1 MGGGNFCCTTSGKHK
16 LSLFRIPSVK
26 STDGKHAKELKWKA
40 REEWFRLILRT
51 RETTAEP
58 QQRIEANYFFVCEQ
72 HFKPECIVTGI
83 RKTLVTGSILTENLP
98 KKSHKA
104 PSKPKRRTLVRKADT
119 AVEIRIEHYD
129 NIHCAPNYNVVMNSS
144 LEFTIFVFN
153 WPLPD
158 DHPQVEVEEAHFEV
172 SLFYR
177 SVACDV
183 LVDVKH
189 SNESCQPCATA
200 SNTMKRSA
208 RKKSRASATPAK
220 PKASLQSCGPDK
232 LLATV
237 RYTRLQVKDLE
248 DRLQQMW
255 TKIEEQGIGISES
268 LKKDILKIMGRQSL
282 GATDPPQYVAVV
294 MDEMKIQSNL
304 VFDKVSGEFMGFIDL
319 GDPMTN
325 FASLADEDP
334 TATHA
339 LASLVRGLCT
349 DLKHIIA
356 YFFTRNVTSFQIMPL
371 FWRTVAVLEVSI
383 SLRVCAAVNDGASP
397 NRKFFRLYPKLA
409 KEVNCDVVSDAES
422 NIYQSDDSDWNYAPS
437 PYIIKKQVAANIDD
451 QTTDETSELVRVTRW
466 WPGPD
471 GGRKDE
477 KCARQCMRQV
487 EMVMKFITPNA
498 PSISSLLSKSLL
510 RDKWLRII
518 EEEKKP
524 GTVKS
529 YLGSL
534 NQFFIYMRTE
544 CSARFDEMNVNEGK
558 LVSLSE
564 QVKLW
569 ARSSR
574 KMAQNRFWEK
584 RVEDFETLK
593 TPEEVKQFDIS
604 EVARKAVKVLG
615 EFQTDPD
622 VSVVSQAEYT
632 IVRDYLMTL
641 ICINNGSRSGP
652 IANMTMEEFQNATQQ
667 DDCYV
672 VRVKK
677 HKTFTTHGPAH
688 LVLSS
693 SIHNYM
699 KVFIEKLRRCIPDV
713 NACQPIVFLS
723 YRGTP
728 LDSSQVGAQI
738 GSCWGKVFGKK
749 ASMGGATSF
758 RKAAVSAVHECNEEM
773 RGDLADLMVHNKT
786 TADKYYLL
794 KNKGKSAVKTSK
806 ELSRIMRDG
815 SEKTESSD
823 GVEKEENKDQ
833 EPPEKD
839 AATSSVVSCPRHKWS
854 SEETDLLKQL
864 FATQIQMKKVSMEDI
879 RELCKGQQFLEK
891 IPPSKIR
898 DKVRTLFKLGESS
911 LPPQEKES
919 TEEKLKRFG
928 MPIASACKEKGSK
941 DTKER
946 PSEDNEEEESRE
958 DGEEESSQ
966 YSRPSSSSDVV
977 PPSSRS
983 RGGQDRLFSDMEMVE
998 FRKLFSAVIHSDKPI
1013 TTKVAVSM
1021 LKKNKSLKHLT
1032 KRFTNQQIYD
1042 KLRTE
1047 RKIAKREKQKK

>member
-1 MGGGNFCCTTSGKHK
+1 SGDKRSDRDGDDRGHDEGECGGDVDGDSGDEDGNGGFSGNCSYNAFSGGNKKGNVRMLDYVGGDIEKRDDDNDGDNYGECSGDRVDCDIGGKCGNV
-16 LSLFRIPSVK
+16 RNEGND
-26 STDGKHAKELKWKA
+26 DGGDKGGDVENIGNDGDGDHDVD
-40 REEWFRLILRT
+40 RDVG
-51 RETTAEP
+51 
-58 QQRIEANYFFVCEQ
+58 NDD
-72 HFKPECIVTGI
+72 
-83 RKTLVTGSILTENLP
+83 GSYIDGD
-98 KKSHKA
+98 SG
-104 PSKPKRRTLVRKADT
+104 
-119 AVEIRIEHYD
+119 
-129 NIHCAPNYNVVMNSS
+129 NSS
-144 LEFTIFVFN
+144 G
-153 WPLPD
+153 
-158 DHPQVEVEEAHFEV
+158 QV
-172 SLFYR
+172 S
-177 SVACDV
+177 S
-183 LVDVKH
+183 
-189 SNESCQPCATA
+189 
-200 SNTMKRSA
+200 
-208 RKKSRASATPAK
+208 
-220 PKASLQSCGPDK
+220 
-232 LLATV
+232 
-237 RYTRLQVKDLE
+237 
-248 DRLQQMW
+248 
-255 TKIEEQGIGISES
+255 ISI
-268 LKKDILKIMGRQSL
+268 D
-282 GATDPPQYVAVV
+282 
-294 MDEMKIQSNL
+294 
-304 VFDKVSGEFMGFIDL
+304 DKVTLSNFKDWL
-319 GDPMTN
+319 G
-325 FASLADEDP
+325 
-334 TATHA
+334 
-339 LASLVRGLCT
+339 
-349 DLKHIIA
+349 
-356 YFFTRNVTSFQIMPL
+356 
-371 FWRTVAVLEVSI
+371 
-383 SLRVCAAVNDGASP
+383 
-397 NRKFFRLYPKLA
+397 
-409 KEVNCDVVSDAES
+409 
-422 NIYQSDDSDWNYAPS
+422 
-437 PYIIKKQVAANIDD
+437 
-451 QTTDETSELVRVTRW
+451 
-466 WPGPD
+466 GPD

-1021 LKKNKSLKHLT
+1021 LKKNKV
-1032 KRFTNQQIYD
+1032 
-1042 KLRTE
+1042 
-1047 RKIAKREKQKK
+1047 